1 SYAYDTSKTEKWKYI
16 LVERRCKM
24 SFAAFGFQ
32 SFINQ
37 ALAES
42 KFDQP
47 TEVQEK
53 LIPIIQDGSN
63 IIGQSQ
69 TGSGKTHT
77 FLLPLID
84 QIDPQ
89 LQKVQIVITTPSREL
104 AEQIYQASKQIIKFA
119 EQEIRVTNF
128 VGGTDKKRQEA
139 RLQH

>member
-1 SYAYDTSKTEKWKYI
+1 
-16 LVERRCKM
+16 M

-53 LIPIIQDGSN
+53 LIPIIQDGRN

-89 LQKVQIVITTPSREL
+89 LQKVQIVITTPSR
-104 AEQIYQASKQIIKFA
+104 
-119 EQEIRVTNF
+119 
-128 VGGTDKKRQEA
+128 
-139 RLQH
+139 